1 MNKRNKRIY
10 FNAFHMNCVVHQ
22 SPGLWVRDDDKMD
35 RYTDLD
41 TWVKLAR
48 LLERGKF
55 DALFLADVIGVYD
68 VYRDNREAA
77 LTQAAQV
84 PVNDPMVLIPAMA
97 YATEHLGFA
106 FTSSVLQ
113 CHPFAFAR
121 TISTLDH
128 LTKGRIAWNIV
139 TSYLE
144 SAGRSFGQP
153 GLPEHDER
161 YDIGD
166 EYLAVCYKL
175 WEASWQDDAVVKDRQ
190 RGIYADPS
198 KVHDVRHNGKYFRVH
213 GCHLAEPSPQRTPV
227 LYQAGASPRGRRFA
241 AEHAEGVFISAPS
254 PQAVGA
260 YIRDTRAA
268 AAKRGRQPEDI
279 VFSTYL
285 KVITGGT
292 EAEARRKYEDFFE
305 QVSYEGA
312 LALLSGWS
320 GIDFGRYDPDQELEY
335 VETNAVRTLMQMFAK
350 TDTTRRRWTMR
361 DLAKYVGIG
370 GGGPVL
376 VGAPEQ
382 IADALQDWIAVG
394 VDGFNLA
401 YAITPGTFEDF
412 VDGVVPVLQ
421 QRGMMQRAYQ
431 DGTFREK
438 LFGQGRARLAA
449 PHPAALARRAL
460 DEGRVSAPEERQG
473 TDTGQAGAAGHP
485 ARL

>member
-1 MNKRNKRIY
+1 MKKRIY

-22 SPGLWVRDDDKMD
+22 SPGLWVRSDDKMD
-35 RYTDLD
+35 HYTDLD
-41 TWVKLAR
+41 TWVELAK

-55 DALFLADVIGVYD
+55 DALFLADVVGVYD
-68 VYRDNREAA
+68 VYRDNPEAA
-77 LTQAAQV
+77 LTQAAQI
-84 PVNDPMVLIPAMA
+84 PVNDPVMLIPAMA

-113 CHPFAFAR
+113 SHPFAFAR

-144 SAGRSFGQP
+144 SAGRSFGQE

-161 YDIGD
+161 YDMGD
-166 EYLAVCYKL
+166 EYLEACYKL
-175 WEASWQDDAVVKDRQ
+175 WEASWEDDAVVKDRQ
-190 RGIYADPS
+190 RGIYADPA
-198 KVHDVRHNGKYFRVH
+198 KVHDVHHDGKYFRVH

-227 LYQAGASPRGRRFA
+227 LYQAGASPRGQQFA
-241 AEHAEGVFISAPS
+241 AQHAEGVFISGPN
-254 PQAVGA
+254 PPAVGA
-260 YIRDTRAA
+260 YIQSIRAVA
-268 AAKRGRQPEDI
+268 AQRGRNPQDI
-279 VFSTYL
+279 IFSTYI
-285 KVITGGT
+285 KAITGGT
-292 EAEARRKYEDFFE
+292 EAEARRKYDDFFE

-320 GIDFGRYDPDQELEY
+320 GIDFGQYDPDQELEY

-350 TDTTRRRWTMR
+350 TDSRRKWTMR

-376 VGAPEQ
+376 VGTPEQ
-382 IADALQDWIAVG
+382 LADSFQEWIDVG

-421 QRGMMQRAYQ
+421 QRGMMQTEYQ

-438 LFGQGRARLAA
+438 LFGQGRARLRE
-449 PHPAALARRAL
+449 PHPAAQVRGAWA
-460 DEGRVSAPEERQG
+460 
-473 TDTGQAGAAGHP
+473 DTGNGHTESPRDTSETAGASVAK
-485 ARL
+485 